1 MAPRSIAADRTD
13 LGEPS
18 ERPTSR
24 SRLVLAS
31 ECLREDVAPRQPGAT
46 RGRWVTAGVAISL
59 LFLGVALRLSGDA
72 TPGSASVAIGV
83 GGAAA
88 ALAALPFPYSIRA
101 VSISALGLLLMVAG
115 LDGAGPLAAGHVGGG
130 GSEVARLLSLSTLPG
145 ALLFRARY
153 RAYPRA
159 RLVLGL
165 ALLASVPFAISQTL
179 VAADSAAPLLDRG
192 SAALDLAVILSGLF
206 GFMGENTT
214 AGGAVWAAL
223 VLALLPANIAVRAF
237 DSVEAAAWV
246 RPVAA
251 AIGTGCA
258 ATLATQGFFQLLAS
272 WLGPDARRLVRK
284 KASAA
289 SPA

>member
-1 MAPRSIAADRTD
+1 M
-13 LGEPS
+13 
-18 ERPTSR
+18 
-24 SRLVLAS
+24 
-31 ECLREDVAPRQPGAT
+31 
-46 RGRWVTAGVAISL
+46 
-59 LFLGVALRLSGDA
+59 
-72 TPGSASVAIGV
+72 
-83 GGAAA
+83 
-88 ALAALPFPYSIRA
+88 LPFPYSIRA
-101 VSISALGLLLMVAG
+101 IAIATLGLLLMGIG
-115 LDGAGPLAAGHVGGG
+115 LDGAGPLATGRVGGG
-130 GSEVARLLSLSTLPG
+130 GSEVARLLSLLTLPG

-165 ALLASVPFAISQTL
+165 GLIASVPFAVSQIG

-206 GFMGENTT
+206 GFMGDNTT

-223 VLALLPANIAVRAF
+223 VLGLLPANIAIRAF

-251 AIGTGCA
+251 AVGTGCA
-258 ATLATQGFFQLLAS
+258 AILASQGIFQLLAS

>member
-1 MAPRSIAADRTD
+1 MAQRSIAADRTE
-13 LGEPS
+13 LGEHS
-18 ERPTSR
+18 ERPPSR

-31 ECLREDVAPRQPGAT
+31 ECLREDVAPREPGAT
-46 RGRWVTAGVAISL
+46 RGRWITAGVAISL
-59 LFLGVALRLSGDA
+59 LFLGIALRLSGDA
-72 TPGSASVAIGV
+72 TPGAASVAIGV
-83 GGAAA
+83 GGAAG
-88 ALAALPFPYSIRA
+88 ALAVLPFPYSIRA
-101 VSISALGLLLMVAG
+101 VAITALGALLMVLG
-115 LDGAGPLAAGHVGGG
+115 LDGSGPLATGRIGGG
-130 GSEVARLLSLSTLPG
+130 GSEVARLLSLVTLPA

-165 ALLASVPFAISQTL
+165 ALVASLPFAVSQIL
-179 VAADSAAPLLDRG
+179 VAADSSAPLLDRG

-206 GFMGENTT
+206 GFMGEDTT
-214 AGGAVWAAL
+214 GGGSVWAAL

-237 DSVEAAAWV
+237 DSVEASAWV

-258 ATLATQGFFQLLAS
+258 ATLASQGIFQLLAS
-272 WLGPDARRLVRK
+272 WFGSDARRLVRK